1 MNMILSKVLPPI
13 FLIVI
18 DIGESR
24 VFLMTLTFYRTPLI
38 AYSGF
43 PFHFGDPVYSLP
55 GLVCSHNNCC
65 LVDLIKVT
73 LVKKNC
79 LPGALNVVAN
89 DGFGIQE
96 SVA

>member
-24 VFLMTLTFYRTPLI
+24 VFLMTLSFYRTPLI
-38 AYSGF
+38 AYSCC
-43 PFHFGDPVYSLP
+43 PSHFWDPVYSLP
-55 GLVCSHNNCC
+55 GLVCSHDNCC

-73 LVKKNC
+73 LVNEDC
-79 LPGALNVVAN
+79 FPGALNVAAN
-89 DGFGIQE
+89 DEFGIQE